1 MEVLNFLFIL
11 LEVIVLFNIL
21 IIVHELGHFLA
32 AKWRGLV
39 VERFGIWFGKP
50 LWEKEFKGVKYS
62 LGSIPAGG
70 FVALP
75 QMAPMEAIEG
85 KGDAEQKELPPI
97 GVIDKIIVAFAGPLF
112 SFGLAYVFA
121 VLIWGIGKPVSE
133 KDTTT
138 TIGYV
143 IPDSPAEKAG
153 LYAGD
158 VLRKIND
165 TEVTRWSGIGDAVT
179 WQIVSSTGESIP
191 LEIERS
197 GQTMIL
203 DAKPEKQDAEWY
215 KRGNLRQLQI
225 APFQTPL
232 VANVEEHSPAAI
244 AGIKANDIIKKV
256 DGLDIYHPRALSQAI
271 ENQPDKELILT
282 VERDGSMLDFPVK
295 AVIPSYVD
303 EAPPEEEQRAMVG
316 IQWDLNGNMT
326 ISHPTPNDQ
335 IRASVMA
342 MVNTFKALFAE
353 DSDIGAQH
361 LSGPVGIMR
370 IYYMLF
376 QSDYGWRLALWFS
389 VILNVNLAL
398 MNLLP
403 VPVLDGGHIVMAC
416 IEGIIRRPIPF
427 FILNY
432 VQTGFALLVIGYMLY
447 VSFFDVQDLGS
458 GPAEKTYEIK
468 FEPANGNGSGA
479 NL

>member
-1 MEVLNFLFIL
+1 M
-11 LEVIVLFNIL
+11 LFNIL

-50 LWEKEFKGVKYS
+50 LWEREFKGVKYS

-85 KGDAEQKELPPI
+85 KGENEHKDLPPI
-97 GVIDKIIVAFAGPLF
+97 GVLDKIIVAFAGPLF
-112 SFGLAYVFA
+112 SFGLAYLFA
-121 VLIWGIGKPVSE
+121 VLIWGVGKPVSE
-133 KDTTT
+133 TDTTT

-143 IPDSPAEKAG
+143 FPDSPAEKAG
-153 LYAGD
+153 LMAGD
-158 VLRKIND
+158 VIQNINGSD
-165 TEVTRWSGIGDAVT
+165 VTRWSGIGDAVT
-179 WQIVSSTGESIP
+179 WQIVSSTGDTIP
-191 LEIERS
+191 VTVQREGQALTLE
-197 GQTMIL
+197 
-203 DAKPEKQDAEWY
+203 AVPEKQDAEWY
-215 KRGNLRQLQI
+215 KRGNLRQIQI

-232 VANVEEHSPAAI
+232 VAGVEKNSPAAL
-244 AGIKANDIIKKV
+244 AGMQSNDIIKAV
-256 DGLDIYHPRALSQAI
+256 NGVPIFHPRALSQAI
-271 ENQPDKELILT
+271 DDNPDKELVLQ
-282 VERDGSMLDFPVK
+282 VERKGELKEFVVQ
-295 AVIPSYVD
+295 AVIPSYEG
-303 EAPPEEEQRAMVG
+303 EAPPKEDQRPMLG
-316 IQWDLNGNMT
+316 IKWDLNGNMT
-326 ISHPTPNDQ
+326 ISHPGPNDQ
-335 IRASVMA
+335 IKASVMA
-342 MVNTFKALFAE
+342 MVNTFKALFTE
-353 DSDIGAQH
+353 GSDIGAQH

-398 MNLLP
+398 LNLLP

-447 VSFFDVQDLGS
+447 VSFFDVQDLG
-458 GPAEKTYEIK
+458 GGAKEKTYKIK
-468 FEPANGNGSGA
+468 FEPVDSTATVSQ
-479 NL
+479 

>member
-50 LWEKEFKGVKYS
+50 LWEREFKGVKYS

-85 KGDAEQKELPPI
+85 KGESEHKDLPPI
-97 GVIDKIIVAFAGPLF
+97 GVLDKIIVAFAGPLF
-112 SFGLAYVFA
+112 SFGLAYLFA
-121 VLIWGIGKPVSE
+121 VLIWGVGKPVSE
-133 KDTTT
+133 TDTTT

-143 IPDSPAEKAG
+143 FPDSPAEKAG
-153 LYAGD
+153 LLAGD
-158 VLRKIND
+158 VIQNVNGSD
-165 TEVTRWSGIGDAVT
+165 VTRWSGIGDAVT
-179 WQIVSSTGESIP
+179 WQIVSSTGDTIP
-191 LEIERS
+191 ITVQRD
-197 GQTMIL
+197 GQSMTVE
-203 DAKPEKQDAEWY
+203 AVPEKQDAEWY
-215 KRGNLRQLQI
+215 KRGNLRQIQI

-232 VANVEEHSPAAI
+232 VADVEKNSPAAL
-244 AGIKANDIIKKV
+244 AGMQSNDIIKEV
-256 DGLDIYHPRALSQAI
+256 DGIPIYHPRALSQVI
-271 ENQPDKELILT
+271 EDNPDKELVLK
-282 VERDGSMLDFPVK
+282 VERKGELKEFAVK
-295 AVIPSYVD
+295 AVVPSYEG
-303 EAPPEEEQRAMVG
+303 EAPPEEDQRPMLG
-316 IQWDLNGNMT
+316 IKWDLNGNMT
-326 ISHPTPNDQ
+326 ISHPGPNDQ
-335 IRASVMA
+335 IKASVMA
-342 MVNTFKALFAE
+342 MVNTFKALFTKG
-353 DSDIGAQH
+353 SDIGAQH

-398 MNLLP
+398 LNLLP

-447 VSFFDVQDLGS
+447 VSFFDVQDLGG
-458 GPAEKTYEIK
+458 GPKEKTYKIK
-468 FEPANGNGSGA
+468 FEPVDSTATVNQ
-479 NL
+479 

>member
-1 MEVLNFLFIL
+1 
-11 LEVIVLFNIL
+11 
-21 IIVHELGHFLA
+21 
-32 AKWRGLV
+32 
-39 VERFGIWFGKP
+39 
-50 LWEKEFKGVKYS
+50 
-62 LGSIPAGG
+62 
-70 FVALP
+70 
-75 QMAPMEAIEG
+75 
-85 KGDAEQKELPPI
+85 
-97 GVIDKIIVAFAGPLF
+97 
-112 SFGLAYVFA
+112 
-121 VLIWGIGKPVSE
+121 
-133 KDTTT
+133 
-138 TIGYV
+138 
-143 IPDSPAEKAG
+143 
-153 LYAGD
+153 
-158 VLRKIND
+158 
-165 TEVTRWSGIGDAVT
+165 
-179 WQIVSSTGESIP
+179 
-191 LEIERS
+191 EIERS